1 LVELGIRSAPASV
14 ADRRSVQ
21 EVGAEA
27 AAGPGVWGVLNVT
40 PDSFSDG
47 GEFLAPE
54 RALDW
59 ALRMRDAGATV
70 IDVGGE
76 STRPRGKA
84 YGTGAQLVG
93 PEEELRRVLPVV
105 ELLVAHGISV
115 SVDTTKAEVAR
126 GACRA
131 GALIVNDVSCGRN
144 PELLAAVFEAGAEL
158 VLMHNRGQGECSG
171 PNIAYDDV
179 VAEVRAELLAALER
193 ALGAG
198 VARDKIWLDPGI
210 GFAKTAAQS
219 AAVLARTDAL
229 VATGQRV
236 LVGPSRKSFIAE
248 LARTPS
254 GAAPG
259 VRERLGGT
267 AAAVA
272 CACMLGAHAVRVHD
286 VAEMRQAALI
296 GARLRE
302 ARQ

>member
-1 LVELGIRSAPASV
+1 M
-14 ADRRSVQ
+14 
-21 EVGAEA
+21 
-27 AAGPGVWGVLNVT
+27 LNVT

-59 ALRMRDAGATV
+59 ALQMREAGAAV

-84 YGTGAQLVG
+84 YGAGAQLVG
-93 PEEELRRVLPVV
+93 LEEELRRVLPLV
-105 ELLVAHGISV
+105 ELLAARGISV

-126 GACRA
+126 SACRA
-131 GALIVNDVSCGRN
+131 GATIINDVSCGRN
-144 PELLAAVFEAGAEL
+144 PELLVAVFEAGAEL

-179 VAEVRAELLAALER
+179 VAEVRAELLAAVER
-193 ALGAG
+193 ALSAG
-198 VARDKIWLDPGI
+198 VAREKIWLDPGI

-219 AAVLARTDAL
+219 AAVLARTDSL
-229 VATGQRV
+229 VAIGQRV

-248 LARTPS
+248 LARTPA
-254 GAAPG
+254 GGVPG
-259 VRERLGGT
+259 VRERLGGS

-286 VAEMRQAALI
+286 VADMRQAALI

-302 ARQ
+302 ARL